1 MLRLVSGFYTS
12 AQRAVWYGQGEV
24 GWMGGGS
31 GGGNGEGKAGWK
43 SCDMVVCWYTVGGGR
58 RKQQRT
64 GA

>member
-1 MLRLVSGFYTS
+1 MVCVSGE
-12 AQRAVWYGQGEV
+12 GK
-24 GWMGGGS
+24 
-31 GGGNGEGKAGWK
+31 GEGKAGWK